1 MAIRVNG
8 VEVSEQDVAREAQY
22 HKAASLEEARK
33 AAARALVV
41 RELLLQ
47 AAARRG
53 IDETAA
59 EGEGSLREVPEEAV
73 IRALIERDVEV
84 PTADE
89 KTCRRF
95 YETNRQSFRSPDLFE
110 ARHILFMALPD
121 DPVAQE
127 TAREQAVAAIA
138 QLQERP
144 DRFAQM
150 AQSLSDC
157 TSAKDG
163 GHLGQITRGSTAP
176 ELETFLYNLELGQL
190 CSVPIK
196 TRFGYHVLRLDHRV
210 DGRELPFEAVR
221 QKIADYLEERAW
233 AQAVRQY
240 IALLAGEAEIEGIEI
255 DAATSPLVQ

>member
-8 VEVSEQDVAREAQY
+8 VEVPEQEVAREAQY
-22 HKAASLEEARK
+22 HKAASLEEARR

-53 IDETAA
+53 IEEAVAQA
-59 EGEGSLREVPEEAV
+59 ERDVREVPEETV
-73 IRALIERDVEV
+73 IRTLIERDVEV
-84 PTADE
+84 PTADDE
-89 KTCRRF
+89 TCRRF
-95 YETNRQSFRSPDLFE
+95 YEANRQRFRSPDLFE

-121 DPVAQE
+121 DPEAQAA
-127 TAREQAVAAIA
+127 AREKAEAAIA
-138 QLQERP
+138 QLQDRP
-144 DRFAQM
+144 DRFSQM
-150 AQSLSDC
+150 ARSLSDC
-157 TSAKDG
+157 TSAKEG
-163 GHLGQITRGSTAP
+163 GHLGQITRGSTVP
-176 ELETFLYNLELGQL
+176 ELETFLYNLKPGQL

-196 TRFGYHVLRLDHRV
+196 TRFGFHVLRLDHRV

-233 AQAVRQY
+233 TQAVRQY
-240 IALLAGEAEIEGIEI
+240 IGLLAGEAEIEGIEI